1 MSTTTPRQTPS
12 RTDTSS
18 LNPNALEY
26 VDTAVENRSEKDMIN
41 ISKEAT
47 ESLKSKVKGQ
57 IVLPSDSTYD
67 EVRQIWN
74 AMIERRP
81 ALIVRCTEADDVPHA
96 ILFAREYGLEIS
108 IRGADSKRIRASENE
123 NADLFWAIRGG
134 GGNFG
139 VVTQFE
145 FNLHRVGP
153 EILAGL
159 IVFPF
164 DQAKQVLTQYREY
177 VESAAEELNW
187 NPITSQSSVMAR

>member
-1 MSTTTPRQTPS
+1 VALGKKS
-12 RTDTSS
+12 R
-18 LNPNALEY
+18 
-26 VDTAVENRSEKDMIN
+26 
-41 ISKEAT
+41 
-47 ESLKSKVKGQ
+47 
-57 IVLPSDSTYD
+57 
-67 EVRQIWN
+67 
-74 AMIERRP
+74 
-81 ALIVRCTEADDVPHA
+81 
-96 ILFAREYGLEIS
+96 
-108 IRGADSKRIRASENE
+108 
-123 NADLFWAIRGG
+123 AIRGG